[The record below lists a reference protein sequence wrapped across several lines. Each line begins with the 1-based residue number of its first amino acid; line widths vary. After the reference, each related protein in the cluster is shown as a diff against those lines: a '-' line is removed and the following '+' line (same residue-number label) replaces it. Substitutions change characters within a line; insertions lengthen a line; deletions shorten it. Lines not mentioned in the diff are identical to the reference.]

1 MVQQGDFQVNLDL
14 FRGPLNLLL
23 YLVRKHELEVTDIP
37 VAIISEQYLEYL
49 EVLQQLDINAVGD
62 FLDIASTLTEIKSRM
77 VLPRVIEDGDAI
89 EDPREELVH
98 RLLEYK
104 QYRDVSLQLEMQAR
118 EWQQRNIRLAND
130 LPPRRVNVAEQP
142 IQDVELWDLVSA
154 IGRILKDSEQ
164 INTTVEIS
172 DDTPIHVYMKE
183 IHRRILHNGRTS
195 FTSMFVPGMHKSAII
210 GVFLAILE
218 LVRHHNV
225 TAEQD
230 GVHGDIWLNAAEGFD
245 QSLDVTNVEEYDAK
259 TPDQNDMPHQMR

>member
-1 MVQQGDFQVNLDL
+1 MIQHGEFQVNLDL
-14 FRGPLNLLL
+14 FRGPMDLLL
-23 YLVRKHELEVTDIP
+23 YLVRKHELEITDIP
-37 VAIISEQYLEYL
+37 VAPITEQYLEYL

-62 FLDIASTLTEIKSRM
+62 FLDVASTLTEIKSRM
-77 VLPRVIEDGDAI
+77 VLPRVVEEGEAI
-89 EDPREELVH
+89 DDPREELVN

-104 QYRDVSLQLEMQAR
+104 QYRDASLQLEVQAR
-118 EWQQRNIRLAND
+118 EWQQRNLRLAND

-183 IHRRILHNGRTS
+183 VHRRVLHNGKTS

-210 GVFLAILE
+210 GIFLAILE
-218 LVRHHNV
+218 LVRHHNITV
-225 TAEQD
+225 EQD
-230 GVHGDIWLNAAEGFD
+230 SQNGDIWINAAEGFE
-245 QSLDVTNVEEYDAK
+245 QTLDVANVEEYDAK
-259 TPDQNDMPHQMR
+259 TPDQGDMPHQMR